1 MKPDII
7 KQVVEAALPHTEG
20 LVFDLYP
27 NGKRHGHEWC
37 VGSLAGEP
45 GDSLKINITKGVWKD
60 FASGEKGGG
69 DIVSLW
75 AAAKGC
81 KMSQAAEEVA
91 EAIAFSVPT
100 AKISAKSQPNPKPI
114 EDESD
119 GWEQVIDPPENCT
132 AAPTK
137 GEVYKYHTK
146 DGKILFLI
154 ERFTKSDGKKSF
166 TPWTLWENCNGQT
179 CKNEWRRKAFTA
191 PWPVYNLHKLAAMPS
206 AGVVVVEG
214 EKCAD
219 ALQALFPES
228 VIVTW
233 AGGAN
238 VTGKTD
244 FEPLRGRTLLFWP
257 DNDDVGKKAMAGLVA
272 RYGGKVVEIPDDKPK
287 GWDCADAIAEG
298 WGRSEFEKLWA
309 NATVQTTKDEAEH
322 YVEAQAI
329 AVSGEQSA
337 QNIPIVPPQ
346 SVRLLKDSRGNF
358 AACLANVVTILKT
371 WDRWA
376 GKISY
381 DSFLQ
386 EILTTAFGDK
396 QTPQRWTD
404 EMTRNLT
411 LWIQEEFGIS
421 TISSSCVYEGVQA
434 YSGQNKRNCLTDW
447 LKSLAWDKR
456 PRLEHWLPLACGTD
470 SDEYNKRVG
479 VCFILSLVARAF
491 EPGCKVDTMPVFEGP
506 QGAGKS
512 SVLRILGGS
521 GFGECHEDFGSK
533 DFVLSL
539 SGKWIVEVA
548 EMHAFKKQDVDR
560 LKGILSTATDRIRRP
575 YGRVTEEVPRQSVFA
590 GTTNR
595 DDWHTDDTGGRR
607 FWPVRCRH
615 IDLEWLRANR
625 EQLFAE
631 AVARFNAGEKWW
643 DVPETEAAA
652 QIHERRQADPWEAP
666 LVDFL
671 QSDKTYTIDQLL
683 KNPLEVALDK
693 QTVQLEKR
701 VGAILRGL
709 GWEKKSIRSDGCVG
723 KRWCKQA
730 EV

>member
-1 MKPDII
+1 MQPSGSKADEVAAYRHTLI
-7 KQVVEAALPHTEG
+7 K
-20 LVFDLYP
+20 
-27 NGKRHGHEWC
+27 
-37 VGSLAGEP
+37 
-45 GDSLKINITKGVWKD
+45 GDDAPL
-60 FASGEKGGG
+60 E
-69 DIVSLW
+69 LQW
-75 AAAKGC
+75 AAAIASGLPLSSVVFSGGKSLHFLVKVDAGDDLAEYYRRRALA
-81 KMSQAAEEVA
+81 KQALERYEGYKADA
-91 EAIAFSVPT
+91 T
-100 AKISAKSQPNPKPI
+100 Q
-114 EDESD
+114 
-119 GWEQVIDPPENCT
+119 DPARLT
-132 AAPTK
+132 RL
-137 GEVYKYHTK
+137 G
-146 DGKILFLI
+146 G
-154 ERFTKSDGKKSF
+154 G
-166 TPWTLWENCNGQT
+166 
-179 CKNEWRRKAFTA
+179 RR
-191 PWPVYNLHKLAAMPS
+191 
-206 AGVVVVEG
+206 G
-214 EKCAD
+214 EKTQDLLA
-219 ALQALFPES
+219 
-228 VIVTW
+228 VNI
-233 AGGAN
+233 GAASW
-238 VTGKTD
+238 
-244 FEPLRGRTLLFWP
+244 EEW
-257 DNDDVGKKAMAGLVA
+257 
-272 RYGGKVVEIPDDKPK
+272 
-287 GWDCADAIAEG
+287 
-298 WGRSEFEKLWA
+298 
-309 NATVQTTKDEAEH
+309 EAERD
-322 YVEAQAI
+322 VEAQAL

-539 SGKWIVEVA
+539 SGKWIVEIA

-607 FWPVRCRH
+607 FWPVRCRY

-652 QIHERRQADPWEAP
+652 QIHERRQADPWEEP

-693 QTVQLEKR
+693 QTPQLEKR

-709 GWEKKSIRSDGCVG
+709 GWEKKSIRSVGGVG
-723 KRWCKQA
+723 KRWRKQA
-730 EV
+730 EM